1 MNLNQYH
8 AVKAAELAWKDA
20 AKWGLFD
27 KLDEIQCYF
36 SDFLD
41 SRMLVMVPRFNGNY
55 ISFRYCGLEVFR
67 LSKAG
72 KYTTKIELKG
82 KQIRGLKK
90 PLSLKKLDE
99 LRAVLDC
106 VKGFATNCIEEVRFS
121 VKRKGKQERDI
132 PGFSLE
138 HWLENVI
145 MADNDLG
152 KKCRLEL
159 GLNSALSKVVT
170 QVPVILKPADGKNR
184 RRHRHID
191 VLSLQDDGKVV
202 VVELKKDKNLKRAK
216 EELVDYINWLK
227 CLDPQGE
234 GVHDPARGC
243 PAAMMDERYL
253 PHAPHSYKGLKP
265 AAVSAVAVVVKHPK
279 GEAPPIN
286 GVKFK
291 IVELAKDWLSR
302 DEGIFVG

>member
-20 AKWGLFD
+20 AKWGLYD

-99 LRAVLDC
+99 LR
-106 VKGFATNCIEEVRFS
+106 
-121 VKRKGKQERDI
+121 
-132 PGFSLE
+132 
-138 HWLENVI
+138 
-145 MADNDLG
+145 
-152 KKCRLEL
+152 
-159 GLNSALSKVVT
+159 
-170 QVPVILKPADGKNR
+170 
-184 RRHRHID
+184 
-191 VLSLQDDGKVV
+191 
-202 VVELKKDKNLKRAK
+202 DKL
-216 EELVDYINWLK
+216 Y
-227 CLDPQGE
+227 QGNQ
-234 GVHDPARGC
+234 AFR
-243 PAAMMDERYL
+243 
-253 PHAPHSYKGLKP
+253 
-265 AAVSAVAVVVKHPK
+265 
-279 GEAPPIN
+279 
-286 GVKFK
+286 
-291 IVELAKDWLSR
+291 
-302 DEGIFVG
+302 